1 MTKQMWY
8 VLTVLIVIVLLLAS
22 GHDSVA
28 CPSCKEGYRPGTTE
42 ALAGEGYSWSVLFM
56 LAVPMAIV
64 STFTVVLVRR
74 LKKVDRGEV

>member
-1 MTKQMWY
+1 MMQWRSLLWIVV
-8 VLTVLIVIVLLLAS
+8 VLVLLLTAP
-22 GHDSVA
+22 DLLA
-28 CPSCKEGYRPGTTE
+28 CPSCKEGFRPGTTE

>member
-1 MTKQMWY
+1 MKQWRHIAWI
-8 VLTVLIVIVLLLAS
+8 TVVILLLCVAPES
-22 GHDSVA
+22 MA
-28 CPSCKEGYRPGTTE
+28 CPSCKEGFRPGTTE

-74 LKKVDRGEV
+74 LKKVEEG

>member
-1 MTKQMWY
+1 MKQWRSIAWI
-8 VLTVLIVIVLLLAS
+8 TVVILLLCVVPES
-22 GHDSVA
+22 IA
-28 CPSCKEGYRPGTTE
+28 CPSCKEGFRPGTTE

-74 LKKVDRGEV
+74 LKKVEEG

>member
-1 MTKQMWY
+1 MKQWRSIAWI
-8 VLTVLIVIVLLLAS
+8 TVVILLLCVAP
-22 GHDSVA
+22 DSIA
-28 CPSCKEGYRPGTTE
+28 CPSCKEGFRPGTTE

-74 LKKVDRGEV
+74 LKKVEEG